1 MRPFK
6 RRAQSLLGLTER
18 EDVDKELQF
27 HIDER
32 VRQLM
37 QTGMEE
43 LAARTQAERE
53 LGAVG
58 EISAACV
65 EITRGMRR
73 TQQRAKHIEAARD
86 DLKHGVHWLRR
97 RPGAAAAVILVSALA
112 IAAAEAT
119 GSLVWSTLLQPLS
132 LPAADQVVAIH
143 TIDGRIEN
151 APRRGSASPADVM
164 DWRSLNA
171 FSAISSLNIGP
182 TTIYLGDEPQRIMA
196 VLVSQDIGKV
206 LGVQPALGRMFTNED
221 HNAGSG
227 PVMMLTYEYWRR
239 AFGADSSVI
248 GRMLRFGAGSAEVV
262 GVLPS
267 LPRLAPDREGEIW
280 APFDL
285 GENLNRGATWLR
297 VIGRLQSDETMGS
310 AQLELNALMARLARD
325 EARTNAR
332 RSAWVE
338 PLNDA
343 LTFAS
348 RPVLVIIAIA
358 IALVVLIAC
367 GNVAALLLAVS
378 GDRQGEIAVRAAL
391 GAAPWRLRRQ
401 FLAESLMCCG
411 IGGALGLLIGP
422 VALRAFLSAY
432 PGGLPRADEV
442 ALGTPAIAGG
452 LFLAIALASL
462 GALPLRRRVRS
473 LNVATALLSGARHTN
488 DREAERF
495 RTALVAAQVAFCTTL
510 LIAGVLL
517 VRVYRQL
524 TATPVGFA
532 AEQLVAFNVT
542 PPATRYATQADYLAF
557 YDALLERTEAV
568 PAVMS
573 ASYTSLLPF
582 DRDNYSDGLF
592 PDGVPQTPENMRFIL
607 YQKVEP
613 GYTRVLG
620 LPLIAGRE
628 LNARDREGASRVG
641 VINETLAKS
650 VFGGENPLGRKV
662 GTGDRWIEVVGVVG
676 SKRHRD
682 LNQEPLLE
690 LFVPRRQE
698 STGRS
703 MWIVVRTAEPPP
715 LILSRLRE
723 LLRQVDP
730 NIAFANASVM
740 SERVAQSIAPQR
752 FRSLLLAAL
761 AGMAVLLSTVG
772 IWSLTAY
779 TVSRQTRET
788 GIRMALGMQQARA
801 RSSVLLRAV
810 LIAAVGVAGGVIV
823 TLIGI
828 RTIDTQLF
836 GVPRVDA
843 ATIVGVAVFLI
854 LITAAAAL
862 RPAWRASATDPLAA
876 MRST

>member
-1 MRPFK
+1 MSGFK
-6 RRAQSLLGLTER
+6 RRAQSLLGLSER
-18 EDVDKELQF
+18 EDVDKELEF

-37 QTGMEE
+37 RTGSAESE
-43 LAARTQAERE
+43 ARAHAERE
-53 LGAVG
+53 LGSVG

-73 TQQRAKHIEAARD
+73 AERRATRVETARD
-86 DLKHGVHWLRR
+86 DVTHGMRWLRR

-112 IAAAEAT
+112 VAAAEAT
-119 GSLVWSTLLQPLS
+119 SGLVWSTLLRPLA
-132 LPAADQVVAIH
+132 LPAAEQVVAVH
-143 TIDGRIEN
+143 TIDGRIDG
-151 APRRGSASPADVM
+151 APRRGSSSPADVS
-164 DWRSLNA
+164 DWRGLTSFTA
-171 FSAISSLNIGP
+171 TSSLNLSP
-182 TTIYLGDEPQRIMA
+182 VTIYLGDEPQRIMA

-221 HNAGSG
+221 HIAGAG
-227 PVMMLTYEYWRR
+227 PVVMLTNEYWRR
-239 AFGADSSVI
+239 AFGADSSII
-248 GRMLRFGAGSAEVV
+248 GRMLRFGPGSAEVV

-297 VIGRLQSDETMGS
+297 VVGRLQSSATNEG
-310 AQLELNALMARLARD
+310 AQLELNAMMARLARD

-332 RSAWVE
+332 RSAWLE
-338 PLNDA
+338 PLGSS
-343 LTFAS
+343 LTHTS
-348 RPVLVIIAIA
+348 RPVLIIIALA

-378 GDRQGEIAVRAAL
+378 ADRQSEIAVRAAL

-411 IGGALGLLIGP
+411 IGGALGLAMGP
-422 VALRAFLSAY
+422 AAVRAFLSVY

-442 ALGTPAIAGG
+442 ALDMPAIGGG
-452 LFLAIALASL
+452 LLLAGALALL

-488 DREAERF
+488 DRDAERF

-510 LIAGVLL
+510 LIGGVLL

-524 TATPVGFA
+524 TATPVGFD

-542 PPATRYATQADYLAF
+542 PPATRYSTQADYLNF
-557 YDALLERTEAV
+557 YDVLLERTQAV
-568 PAVMS
+568 PGVMT

-582 DRDNYSDGLF
+582 DRENFSDGLF

-613 GYTRVLG
+613 SYTRVLG
-620 LPLIAGRE
+620 LPLLAGRQ
-628 LNARDREGASRVG
+628 LNDRDREGAPRVG
-641 VINETLAKS
+641 VINETLARS
-650 VFGGENPLGRKV
+650 MFGAENPLGRKI

-698 STGRS
+698 SMGRS
-703 MWIVVRTAEPPP
+703 MWIVVRTSEPPA
-715 LILSRLRE
+715 LMLSRLRD

-730 NIAFANASVM
+730 NIAFANAAVM

-752 FRSLLLAAL
+752 FRSLLLATL
-761 AGMAVLLSTVG
+761 AGMALLLSTVG
-772 IWSLTAY
+772 IWSLTSY
-779 TVSRQTRET
+779 NVSRQTRET
-788 GIRMALGMQQARA
+788 GIRMALGMQPARA
-801 RSSVLLRAV
+801 LSRVLQRAV
-810 LIAAVGVAGGVIV
+810 AIAASGVAGGVAV
-823 TLIGI
+823 ALVSV
-828 RTIDTQLF
+828 RTVDTQLF
-836 GVPRVDA
+836 GVPRIDT
-843 ATIVGVAVFLI
+843 ATIVGVAAFLI

-862 RPAWRASATDPLAA
+862 RPAWRASATDPLDA